1 MKNIIRIISL
11 IFVVTAIGGCGKSQ
25 QYQKSTDF
33 PKGMKTELTEQIK
46 VNAEFQ
52 YPENCKNGKCAETQI
67 SGQTLW
73 DKQEEIAQLLVQDG
87 NITNEYIDDY
97 GTVQYKIYEI
107 AENNA
112 TLVISDDNL
121 NYATDQA
128 SYAPFY
134 DKYQLF
140 VIMRGGTSE
149 WVLGHIMY
157 IFSVSI
163 LYMLCLT
170 GISIL
175 IIFPNVCLSGEW
187 GRIWTTLALTDAG
200 EQFGL
205 SFGVSGYLIFEY
217 RPLEAMFLV
226 GGLGFF
232 ICSFYGLCL
241 WCLNLCVGKI
251 ISFVTVSASIILVTR
266 IKYLPE
272 WIMYLTPSAWM
283 DLNNLSK
290 YARYEIDVVRA
301 FIILVLGCLCLSGIA
316 YYVTVHSDISG

>member
-52 YPENCKNGKCAETQI
+52 YPENCKDGKCAETQI

-128 SYAPFY
+128 SYINNVLFSDSRFDDY
-134 DKYQLF
+134 NGNKYQDKTDLPF
-140 VIMRGGTSE
+140 MPQKEAWKNVSEVLDKLGVDVSDDVI
-149 WVLGHIMY
+149 
-157 IFSVSI
+157 
-163 LYMLCLT
+163 
-170 GISIL
+170 
-175 IIFPNVCLSGEW
+175 
-187 GRIWTTLALTDAG
+187 
-200 EQFGL
+200 
-205 SFGVSGYLIFEY
+205 
-217 RPLEAMFLV
+217 
-226 GGLGFF
+226 
-232 ICSFYGLCL
+232 
-241 WCLNLCVGKI
+241 
-251 ISFVTVSASIILVTR
+251 
-266 IKYLPE
+266 
-272 WIMYLTPSAWM
+272 
-283 DLNNLSK
+283 
-290 YARYEIDVVRA
+290 
-301 FIILVLGCLCLSGIA
+301 
-316 YYVTVHSDISG
+316 

>member
-1 MKNIIRIISL
+1 MGAWAYYVYFFSQYTVY
-11 IFVVTAIGGCGKSQ
+11 VVSDRNKCFDYFSQ
-25 QYQKSTDF
+25 R
-33 PKGMKTELTEQIK
+33 L
-46 VNAEFQ
+46 
-52 YPENCKNGKCAETQI
+52 
-67 SGQTLW
+67 
-73 DKQEEIAQLLVQDG
+73 
-87 NITNEYIDDY
+87 
-97 GTVQYKIYEI
+97 
-107 AENNA
+107 
-112 TLVISDDNL
+112 
-121 NYATDQA
+121 
-128 SYAPFY
+128 
-134 DKYQLF
+134 
-140 VIMRGGTSE
+140 SE
-149 WVLGHIMY
+149 R
-157 IFSVSI
+157 
-163 LYMLCLT
+163 
-170 GISIL
+170 
-175 IIFPNVCLSGEW
+175 EW

>member
-25 QYQKSTDF
+25 QHQKSTDF

-128 SYAPFY
+128 SYINNVLFSDSRFDDY
-134 DKYQLF
+134 NGNKYQDKTDLPF
-140 VIMRGGTSE
+140 MPQKEAWKNVMKKSKIR
-149 WVLGHIMY
+149 LRH
-157 IFSVSI
+157 
-163 LYMLCLT
+163 T
-170 GISIL
+170 G
-175 IIFPNVCLSGEW
+175 
-187 GRIWTTLALTDAG
+187 R
-200 EQFGL
+200 
-205 SFGVSGYLIFEY
+205 
-217 RPLEAMFLV
+217 
-226 GGLGFF
+226 
-232 ICSFYGLCL
+232 
-241 WCLNLCVGKI
+241 
-251 ISFVTVSASIILVTR
+251 
-266 IKYLPE
+266 
-272 WIMYLTPSAWM
+272 
-283 DLNNLSK
+283 
-290 YARYEIDVVRA
+290 
-301 FIILVLGCLCLSGIA
+301 
-316 YYVTVHSDISG
+316 